1 MTLAIPLSS
10 VKIRHEEKL
19 DGRETRQQRGYY
31 TSTGTQLD
39 LGKEF
44 VCGRARPIPSTM
56 PPSAARHSRRETGPG
71 LQAALSKSNTGAHY
85 VFSGP
90 YRTDRLQLSRLSEEF
105 RHRTSG
111 LAGERFRAT
120 CRPGGAVAQGYWR
133 RSLATREDA
142 QGKLARG

>member
-44 VCGRARPIPSTM
+44 VCGRAGPDTFDD
-56 PPSAARHSRRETGPG
+56 AAVSGSLFETGPG